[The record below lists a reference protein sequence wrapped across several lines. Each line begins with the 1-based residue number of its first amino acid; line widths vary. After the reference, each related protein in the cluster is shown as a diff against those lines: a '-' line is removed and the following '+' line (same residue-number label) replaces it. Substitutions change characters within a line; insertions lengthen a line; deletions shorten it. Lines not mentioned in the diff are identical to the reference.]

1 MYFSILYIHNVFRT
15 GKIRQ
20 NYAYTFNIWRKL
32 CVIFENFMLF
42 MNKILL
48 FSSYINTASGFP
60 KPLTPSEERE
70 CFEKF
75 KAGDK
80 SAKDRLINHNLRLV
94 AHIVKK
100 YSGAGEADDL
110 LSVGSIGLIK
120 AINSFEYGKGTQL
133 STYAA
138 RCIENEIL
146 MLLRV
151 NKKHKN
157 VISLQETLG
166 DDNSDSDVELLN
178 VIPSTDDE
186 LYTTIENNI
195 MCENVMKIVA
205 KKLPKREADIIK
217 IRFGLCGQKPLTQRE
232 VAQKLGI
239 SRSYISRLETKAL
252 ATIKQELERN
262 NKLF

>member
-1 MYFSILYIHNVFRT
+1 MIV
-15 GKIRQ
+15 
-20 NYAYTFNIWRKL
+20 
-32 CVIFENFMLF
+32 ENFVLF

-48 FSSYINTASGFP
+48 FSSYINNASGFP
-60 KPLTPSEERE
+60 KPLTAEEE
-70 CFEKF
+70 KKYFKKF
-75 KAGDK
+75 KQGDK
-80 SAKDRLINHNLRLV
+80 KAKDILVNHNLRLV

-120 AINSFEYGKGTQL
+120 AINSFEYEKGTQL

-157 VISLQETLG
+157 VASLQETLG
-166 DDNSDSDVELLN
+166 QDKEGNDIELLD
-178 VIPSTDDE
+178 VLPSQDE
-186 LYTTIENNI
+186 DLDLVVEGNI
-195 MCENVMKIVA
+195 IIDKI
-205 KKLPKREADIIK
+205 KKLIEEKLTQREADIIK
-217 IRFGLCGQKPLTQRE
+217 MRYGIAGIPALTQRE
-232 VAQKLGI
+232 VAKKLGI

-252 ATIKQELERN
+252 EIIKQELGKTYAFSDLN
-262 NKLF
+262 L

>member
-1 MYFSILYIHNVFRT
+1 MII
-15 GKIRQ
+15 
-20 NYAYTFNIWRKL
+20 
-32 CVIFENFMLF
+32 ENFVLF

-60 KPLTPSEERE
+60 KPLTLEEEKRY
-70 CFEKF
+70 FAKF
-75 KAGDK
+75 KNGDK
-80 SAKDRLINHNLRLV
+80 KAKDILINHNLRLV

-120 AINSFEYGKGTQL
+120 AINSFEYEKGTQL

-157 VISLQETLG
+157 IVSLQETIG
-166 DDNSDSDVELLN
+166 DESGEGDVELMN
-178 VIPSTDDE
+178 VIPSMDE
-186 LYTTIENNI
+186 DLFTVVEDNIFSQKILAIVNN
-195 MCENVMKIVA
+195 
-205 KKLPKREADIIK
+205 KLPTREAEIIK
-217 IRFGLCGQKPLTQRE
+217 MRYGLENQRPLTQRE
-232 VAQKLGI
+232 VAVKLGI

-252 ATIKQELERN
+252 DTIKKEVET
-262 NKLF
+262 K

>member
-1 MYFSILYIHNVFRT
+1 
-15 GKIRQ
+15 
-20 NYAYTFNIWRKL
+20 
-32 CVIFENFMLF
+32 

-60 KPLTPSEERE
+60 KPLTLED
-70 CFEKF
+70 EKKYFARF
-75 KAGDK
+75 KNGDK
-80 SAKDRLINHNLRLV
+80 KAKDILINHNLRLV

-120 AINSFEYGKGTQL
+120 AINSFEYDKGTQL

-146 MLLRV
+146 MLLRA

-157 VISLQETLG
+157 IVSLQETIGEENG
-166 DDNSDSDVELLN
+166 DGDVELMN
-178 VIPSTDDE
+178 VIPSMDE
-186 LYTTIENNI
+186 DLFSVVEDNI
-195 MCENVMKIVA
+195 FSEKILRIVN
-205 KKLPKREADIIK
+205 KKLPEREAQIVK
-217 IRFGLCGQKPLTQRE
+217 MRYGLENQKPLTQRE
-232 VAQKLGI
+232 VACKLGI

-252 ATIKQELERN
+252 ETIKKEV
-262 NKLF
+262 

>member
-1 MYFSILYIHNVFRT
+1 MV
-15 GKIRQ
+15 
-20 NYAYTFNIWRKL
+20 
-32 CVIFENFMLF
+32 FENFVIF

-60 KPLTPSEERE
+60 KPLTLED
-70 CFEKF
+70 EKKYF
-75 KAGDK
+75 ARFRNGDK
-80 SAKDRLINHNLRLV
+80 KAKDILINHNLRLV

-120 AINSFEYGKGTQL
+120 AINSFEYDKGTQL

-146 MLLRV
+146 MLLRA

-157 VISLQETLG
+157 IVSLQETIGEENG
-166 DDNSDSDVELLN
+166 DGDVELMN
-178 VIPSTDDE
+178 VIPSMDE
-186 LYTTIENNI
+186 DLFSVVEDNI
-195 MCENVMKIVA
+195 FSEKILRIVN
-205 KKLPKREADIIK
+205 KKLPEREAQIVK
-217 IRFGLCGQKPLTQRE
+217 MRYGLENQKPLTQRE
-232 VAQKLGI
+232 VACKLGI

-252 ATIKQELERN
+252 ETIKKEV
-262 NKLF
+262 

>member
-1 MYFSILYIHNVFRT
+1 M
-15 GKIRQ
+15 
-20 NYAYTFNIWRKL
+20 
-32 CVIFENFMLF
+32 IFENFMLF
-42 MNKILL
+42 MNKILM

-60 KPLTPSEERE
+60 KPLTLKEEQE
-70 CFEKF
+70 YFKKF
-75 KAGDK
+75 KAGDN
-80 SAKDRLINHNLRLV
+80 SAKDILINHNLRLV

-178 VIPSTDDE
+178 IIPSQDEE
-186 LYTTIENNI
+186 LYTTIDDNI
-195 MCENVMKIVA
+195 MCENVMKIIDT
-205 KKLPKREADIIK
+205 KLSAREAEIIK
-217 IRFGLCGQKPLTQRE
+217 IRFGLGGRKPLTQRE
-232 VAQKLGI
+232 VATQLGI

-252 ATIKQELERN
+252 ATIKAELEKR
-262 NKLF
+262 